1 MIQQSL
7 QNALESHM
15 SRLYT
20 IEVNELSVNHFH
32 AVFKKDGYRYHYVFI
47 YDGKDFEF
55 VVKDHLA
62 HEQIRGIFGTALMDG
77 MDSKVA
83 QVSKEFNFMYEF
95 CFGEKTNFNYHN
107 MSDIALF
114 TNLNTL
120 TGIEYSGYWLEN
132 YSPKFSA
139 TFFIKFN
146 LEKLQFRSTGKFLY
160 QGEPFIGEGNWS
172 DFKTEFL
179 TIYGANRIDKD
190 IKDLKFSDGLVL
202 PMMNY

>member
-7 QNALESHM
+7 QDAIESRAN
-15 SRLYT
+15 RLYT
-20 IEVNELSVNHFH
+20 VEVRELSSNHFH
-32 AVFKKDGYRYHYVFI
+32 TVFKKDGYSYHYVFI

-55 VVKDHLA
+55 IVKDHLA
-62 HEQIRGIFGTALMDG
+62 HQQLNDIFGSALLDG
-77 MDSKVA
+77 MDSKVT
-83 QVSKEFNFMYEF
+83 QVTKEFNFMNEF
-95 CFGEKTNFNYHN
+95 CFGRRTTFNYHK
-107 MSDIALF
+107 MFDIALF
-114 TNLNTL
+114 TNLKTL
-120 TGIEYSGYWLEN
+120 NGIEYSGYLLEN

-139 TFFIKFN
+139 TFFIKFS
-146 LEKLQFRSTGKFLY
+146 LEKLQFMSTGKFLY

-179 TIYGANRIDKD
+179 TIYGADRIDKD